1 MKKIFLFLAI
11 ASLAITSC
19 RKDDDYTDT
28 TETVSIETQNSYD
41 DAAITQF
48 LKDNYFD
55 ARGNIVAFSS
65 SITTDDNEKPL
76 ADYSPTTLPSGV
88 VYISRY
94 VPANGKTIV
103 SNDVLRIMQKSNTYV
118 AVKATDGTIKF
129 DSQYSFRNTID
140 ASGSPEVD
148 PAYFYV
154 KNSILTNDTYKDKTR
169 SYFEIE
175 GLQEGLKYFK
185 STEVSDDA
193 NYNMQGVI
201 IVPSRAAFARD
212 DHFAYSSYTFKDRC
226 FVFSFQI
233 YKTSTRTSAQ
243 D

>member
-19 RKDDDYTDT
+19 RKDDDEST
-28 TETVSIETQNSYD
+28 TEEVSIETQNSYD
-41 DAAITQF
+41 DEAIKQF

-55 ARGNIVAFSS
+55 ARGNIIAFSS
-65 SITTDDNEKPL
+65 TITTDDNEKPL
-76 ADYSPTTLPSGV
+76 ADYNPVTLPSGV

-94 VPANGKTIV
+94 IPTNGKTIA
-103 SNDVLRIMQKSNTYV
+103 SNDVLRIMQRSNTYV
-118 AVKATDGTIKF
+118 AVKATDGKIKF
-129 DSQYSFRNTID
+129 DSQYSFRNTVD
-140 ASGSPEVD
+140 ATGTPEVD
-148 PAYFYV
+148 PAYYYV
-154 KNSILTNDTYKDKTR
+154 KNSVLTSDTYKDKTR

-185 STEVSDDA
+185 STEVADSD

-212 DHFAYSSYTFKDRC
+212 DHFAYSSYTFRNRS
-226 FVFSFQI
+226 FVFTFQV
-233 YKTSTRTSAQ
+233 YKTDTRTPAQ

>member
-19 RKDDDYTDT
+19 RKDDEEST
-28 TETVSIETQNSYD
+28 TEEVSIETQNSYD
-41 DAAITQF
+41 DEAIKQF
-48 LKDNYFD
+48 LNDNYFD

-65 SITTDDNEKPL
+65 TVTTDDNEKPL
-76 ADYSPTTLPSGV
+76 AGYNPVTLPSGV

-94 VPANGKTIV
+94 TPTNGKAIA
-103 SNDVLRIMQKSNTYV
+103 SNDILRIMQRSNTYV
-118 AVKATDGTIKF
+118 AVKATDGKIKF
-129 DSQYSFRNTID
+129 DSQNLFRNTVD
-140 ASGSPEVD
+140 ATGTPEVD
-148 PAYFYV
+148 PAYYYV
-154 KNSILTNDTYKDKTR
+154 KNSVLTSDTYKDKTR

-185 STEVSDDA
+185 STEVPDSD

-212 DHFAYSSYTFKDRC
+212 DHFVYSSYAFRNRS
-226 FVFSFQI
+226 FVFTFQI
-233 YKTSTRTSAQ
+233 YKTDTRTSAQ

>member
-19 RKDDDYTDT
+19 RKDDDNTT
-28 TETVSIETQNSYD
+28 TEEVSIETQNSYD
-41 DAAITQF
+41 DTAIKQF

-55 ARGNIVAFSS
+55 AKGNIKAFSS
-65 SITTDDNEKPL
+65 TITTDDNEKPL
-76 ADYSPTTLPSGV
+76 TDYNPVTLNSGV
-88 VYISRY
+88 VYIVRN
-94 VPANGKTIV
+94 VPANGKTIAN
-103 SNDVLRIMQKSNTYV
+103 NDMLRIMQVSNTYV
-118 AVKATDGTIKF
+118 AAKDTDGTIKF
-129 DSQYSFRNTID
+129 GSQYSFRNTVT
-140 ASGSPEVD
+140 STGTPEVD

-154 KNSILTNDTYKDKTR
+154 KNSILTSDTYKDKTR

-175 GLQEGLKYFK
+175 GFQEGLKYFK
-185 STEVSDDA
+185 SYEIPDSD

-212 DHFAYSSYTFKDRC
+212 DHFAYSSYSFKNRS

-233 YKTSTRTSAQ
+233 YKTDTRPA
-243 D
+243 DKD